1 MRHNDCTC
9 LNHSIM
15 HENFPLPNASQET
28 AKDENQPHS
37 TFTNIHISFFFK
49 EKIASR
55 TLRDKVWKQQVDA
68 LRHWIAGKC
77 ALLLRNNEAHALME
91 VGAPVV

>member
-1 MRHNDCTC
+1 MTVHGWTTQLCTKISRFQTQAKK
-9 LNHSIM
+9 LPRTKINLTVHS
-15 HENFPLPNASQET
+15 Q
-28 AKDENQPHS
+28 
-37 TFTNIHISFFFK
+37 TFTFHFFK

-77 ALLLRNNEAHALME
+77 AFLLRNNEAHALME

>member
-1 MRHNDCTC
+1 MTVHVWTIQLCTKISC
-9 LNHSIM
+9 FQTQAKKLPRTKSTSQYIKKHSRFI
-15 HENFPLPNASQET
+15 
-28 AKDENQPHS
+28 
-37 TFTNIHISFFFK
+37 FFK

-77 ALLLRNNEAHALME
+77 ECLLRNNEAHALME

>member
-1 MRHNDCTC
+1 MTVHVRTTQLCTKISRFQTQAKK
-9 LNHSIM
+9 LPRTKINLTVHS
-15 HENFPLPNASQET
+15 Q
-28 AKDENQPHS
+28 
-37 TFTNIHISFFFK
+37 TFTFHFFK

-77 ALLLRNNEAHALME
+77 AFLLRNNEAHDLME

>member
-1 MRHNDCTC
+1 MTVHGWTTQLCTKISC
-9 LNHSIM
+9 
-15 HENFPLPNASQET
+15 FQTQAKKLPRTKINLT
-28 AKDENQPHS
+28 VH
-37 TFTNIHISFFFK
+37 FFK
-49 EKIASR
+49 EKIAYR

-77 ALLLRNNEAHALME
+77 EFLLRNNEAHALME

>member
-1 MRHNDCTC
+1 MFEPLSYARKFPASKRKLRNCQGRKSTSQYIHK
-9 LNHSIM
+9 HSRFI
-15 HENFPLPNASQET
+15 
-28 AKDENQPHS
+28 
-37 TFTNIHISFFFK
+37 FFK